1 MTAQVQT
8 PRPEST
14 SLFSPAS
21 KLTKLADDPESKRP
35 KVNTGGSLQDL
46 MGSKT
51 TKQVTVAV
59 IGAGQRGLVR
69 FASNS
74 RVQKTRSKRE
84 RLMVGC
90 WYRCTLHTL
99 LSILS

>member
-8 PRPEST
+8 PRPESA

-21 KLTKLADDPESKRP
+21 ELTKLAADDPESKRL

-46 MGSKT
+46 MESET
-51 TKQVTVAV
+51 AKQVTVAV

-69 FASNS
+69 FTSNPPG
-74 RVQKTRSKRE
+74 SKDKK
-84 RLMVGC
+84 
-90 WYRCTLHTL
+90 
-99 LSILS
+99 

>member
-14 SLFSPAS
+14 SLFTPAAE
-21 KLTKLADDPESKRP
+21 LTKLADEPESKRLR
-35 KVNTGGSLQDL
+35 VNTGGSLQDL
-46 MGSKT
+46 MECKT

-69 FASNS
+69 FASNP
-74 RVQKTRSKRE
+74 QGIKDNK
-84 RLMVGC
+84 
-90 WYRCTLHTL
+90 
-99 LSILS
+99 